1 MATNTAGDQSRLY
14 FTHQVHYLRRYFT
27 FADAGSTL
35 DIGNNP
41 MPAGHCVIDAGVVVI
56 EVFNAGTNN
65 RADIGTE
72 DDTDDFGTDLSLLTK
87 GRIVGDELAT
97 ADNLYSTSAKKAQVV
112 VDVTGDAAT
121 TGKAIAYVAY
131 IVPEGLVGSS

>member
-1 MATNTAGDQSRLY
+1 MATGTAGDVGREY
-14 FTHQVHYLRRYFT
+14 HTHQEHYLRKYFT

-35 DIGNNP
+35 DLGT
-41 MPAGHCVIDAGVVVI
+41 MPPGHCVVDAGVVVI

-87 GRIVGDELAT
+87 GRIVGDEMAT

-112 VDVTGDAAT
+112 VDVTGTAAT
-121 TGKAIAYVAY
+121 TGKAIAYVRYLVA
-131 IVPEGLVGSS
+131 EGLVGSS